1 MTVVLTVVIIIVLLA
16 AALAYAAFHFFNMA
30 VVRKRQ
36 QFLEGDPDLSQP
48 GEGISF
54 DNGWLEQQPL
64 EEVGITTEDGLKL
77 RGYYLPAK
85 APTRRAVILAHGYTG
100 SAKRD
105 MGSLA
110 RLYAETFG
118 YDVLIPDNRSHGQS
132 EGRYIGFGWLDRRD
146 YVQWIDWLI
155 SRNGPDTEIV
165 LHGVSMG
172 GAAVLM
178 TAGERLP
185 VNVKGIVSDCAFT
198 SAKHILSYQLKRM
211 FKLPAFP
218 FIDATSLLCR
228 LRAGY
233 FFGEASA
240 LKKVKAAVLPILF
253 IHGAADTYVP
263 TEMVHRL
270 YEEYAGYKELFI
282 VPEAGHGMAFRTD
295 QAGYRQAVKHFLNR
309 TL

>member
-36 QFLEGDPDLSQP
+36 QFLEGDPIYPSP
-48 GEGISF
+48 GKHSF

-110 RLYAETFG
+110 GFMPRRSDTTFSFRTTGAMGKAKGATSVRLAGPAGLRTVDRLAHFPERTG
-118 YDVLIPDNRSHGQS
+118 YGNCASRRIDGRGGRAHDRGRASARQCERNRIGLRLHIGQT
-132 EGRYIGFGWLDRRD
+132 Y
-146 YVQWIDWLI
+146 
-155 SRNGPDTEIV
+155 
-165 LHGVSMG
+165 
-172 GAAVLM
+172 
-178 TAGERLP
+178 
-185 VNVKGIVSDCAFT
+185 
-198 SAKHILSYQLKRM
+198 LSYQLKRM

-240 LKKVKAAVLPILF
+240 LK
-253 IHGAADTYVP
+253 
-263 TEMVHRL
+263 R
-270 YEEYAGYKELFI
+270 
-282 VPEAGHGMAFRTD
+282 
-295 QAGYRQAVKHFLNR
+295 
-309 TL
+309 